1 MKAQVRCIKMQES
14 DLHHRSKAFIKAGSQ
29 PASEN
34 SDHIENGS
42 CFLLVNDAPLHFQ
55 HISIESWYVLVGSR
69 IIRFQNQNVVRRW
82 TTNISKDL
90 RDMTIF

>member
-42 CFLLVNDAPLHFQ
+42 CFLLVNDASHSNFNIFQ
-55 HISIESWYVLVGSR
+55 SNPGTFW
-69 IIRFQNQNVVRRW
+69 
-82 TTNISKDL
+82 
-90 RDMTIF
+90 